1 MPHPFRFAVQSFNAD
16 SGQDWAT
23 KVQRAESLG
32 YSAFHLADHLIGPGP
47 ALSRTN
53 HPIQGLAA
61 VPAMAYAA
69 AVTSTINIGCRVF
82 CVDYRL
88 PVVLAKEAMTIDLL
102 SGGRLELGLGAG
114 WLKDEYEAVGLT
126 MDSPG
131 TRISRLEDV
140 IHAIKQYSDDGEI
153 DLTNETVN
161 WHEFEGLPKP
171 VQTPH
176 PPIMIGGGSKRVLT
190 LAGQTADIVS
200 FNFNNRQGVI
210 GPDGVQTSTESET
223 LKKLSWIKAG
233 AGDRFS
239 EIELEIGAYFTFV
252 TDQPDPVVAMFA
264 QNFGLP
270 EDEMRK
276 HPHAL
281 FGDVPTICEEL
292 ERRREAYGIS
302 YITVGEDNIDSF
314 APVVER
320 LGGQ

>member
-1 MPHPFRFAVQSFNAD
+1 MARPFRFAVQSFNAA
-16 SGQDWAT
+16 SGADWAS

-32 YSAFHLADHLIGPGP
+32 YSAFHLADHIIGPGP

-69 AVTSTINIGCRVF
+69 AVTKSIRIGCRVF

-102 SGGRLELGLGAG
+102 SNGRLELGLGAG

-126 MDSPG
+126 MDTPG
-131 TRISRLEDV
+131 TRIGRLEDV
-140 IHAIKQYSDDGEI
+140 IRAVKAYCVEDE
-153 DLTNETVN
+153 LAVNNESVQWN
-161 WHEFEGLPKP
+161 EFQGLPKP

-190 LAGQTADIVS
+190 LAGETADIVS

-210 GPDGVQTSTESET
+210 GPDGVQMSTAAET
-223 LKKLSWIKAG
+223 AKKLDWIKAG
-233 AGDRFS
+233 AGDRFDQ
-239 EIELEIGAYFTFV
+239 IELEIGAYFTFV
-252 TDQPDPVVAMFA
+252 TDQPDPIVSMFS

-270 EDEMRK
+270 EDEMRQ

-281 FGDVPTICEEL
+281 FGGVSAICDEL

-302 YITVGEDNIDSF
+302 YITVGEDNMDSF
-314 APVVER
+314 APVVDQLNGR
-320 LGGQ
+320 

>member
-1 MPHPFRFAVQSFNAD
+1 MARPFRFAVQSFNAA
-16 SGQDWAT
+16 SGADWAS

-32 YSAFHLADHLIGPGP
+32 YSAFHLADHIIGPGP

-69 AVTSTINIGCRVF
+69 AVTKSIRIGCRVF

-102 SGGRLELGLGAG
+102 SNGRLELGLGAG

-126 MDSPG
+126 MDTPG

-140 IHAIKQYSDDGEI
+140 IRAVKAYCVEDE
-153 DLTNETVN
+153 LAVNNESVQWN
-161 WHEFEGLPKP
+161 EFQGLPKP

-176 PPIMIGGGSKRVLT
+176 PPIMIGGGSKRVLM
-190 LAGQTADIVS
+190 LAGETADIVS

-210 GPDGVQTSTESET
+210 GPDGVQMSTAAET
-223 LKKLSWIKAG
+223 AKKLDWIKAG
-233 AGDRFS
+233 AGDRFDQ
-239 EIELEIGAYFTFV
+239 IELEIGAYFTIV
-252 TDQPDPVVAMFA
+252 TDQPDPIVSMFS

-270 EDEMRK
+270 EDEMRQ

-281 FGDVPTICEEL
+281 FGGVSAICDEL

-302 YITVGEDNIDSF
+302 YITVGEDNMDSF
-314 APVVER
+314 APVVDQLNGR
-320 LGGQ
+320 

>member
-1 MPHPFRFAVQSFNAD
+1 MARPFRFAVQSFNAA
-16 SGQDWAT
+16 SGADWAS

-32 YSAFHLADHLIGPGP
+32 YSAFHLADHIIGPGP

-69 AVTSTINIGCRVF
+69 AVTKSIRIGCRVF

-102 SGGRLELGLGAG
+102 SNGRLELGLGAG

-126 MDSPG
+126 MDTPG
-131 TRISRLEDV
+131 TRIGRLEDV
-140 IHAIKQYSDDGEI
+140 IRAVKAYCVEDE
-153 DLTNETVN
+153 LAVNNESVQWN
-161 WHEFEGLPKP
+161 EFQGLPKP

-190 LAGQTADIVS
+190 LAGETADIVS

-210 GPDGVQTSTESET
+210 GPDGVQMSTAAET
-223 LKKLSWIKAG
+223 AKKLDWIKAG
-233 AGDRFS
+233 AGDRFDH
-239 EIELEIGAYFTFV
+239 IELEIGAYFTFV
-252 TDQPDPVVAMFA
+252 TDQPDPIVSMFS

-270 EDEMRK
+270 EDEMRQ

-281 FGDVPTICEEL
+281 FGGVSAICDEL

-302 YITVGEDNIDSF
+302 YITVGEDNMDSF
-314 APVVER
+314 APVVDQ
-320 LGGQ
+320 LNGH

>member
-1 MPHPFRFAVQSFNAD
+1 
-16 SGQDWAT
+16 
-23 KVQRAESLG
+23 
-32 YSAFHLADHLIGPGP
+32 
-47 ALSRTN
+47 
-53 HPIQGLAA
+53 
-61 VPAMAYAA
+61 
-69 AVTSTINIGCRVF
+69 
-82 CVDYRL
+82 
-88 PVVLAKEAMTIDLL
+88 
-102 SGGRLELGLGAG
+102 
-114 WLKDEYEAVGLT
+114 

-140 IHAIKQYSDDGEI
+140 IHAIKQYSNDGEI

-161 WHEFEGLPKP
+161 WHEFEGLPKS

-200 FNFNNRQGVI
+200 FNFNNRQGII

-292 ERRREAYGIS
+292 ERRREATEFPTSLWARTILTALHPLLSDLADSNPQFRLHAEPQPHENNQPIQQGI
-302 YITVGEDNIDSF
+302 
-314 APVVER
+314 
-320 LGGQ
+320 

>member
-1 MPHPFRFAVQSFNAD
+1 MARPFRFAVQSFNAA
-16 SGQDWAT
+16 SGADWAS
-23 KVQRAESLG
+23 KAQRAESLG
-32 YSAFHLADHLIGPGP
+32 YSAFHLADHIIGPGP

-69 AVTSTINIGCRVF
+69 AVTKSIRIGCRVF

-102 SGGRLELGLGAG
+102 SNGRLELGLGAG

-126 MDSPG
+126 MDTPG

-140 IHAIKQYSDDGEI
+140 IRAVKAYCVEDE
-153 DLTNETVN
+153 LAVNNESVKWN
-161 WHEFEGLPKP
+161 EFQGLPKP

-190 LAGQTADIVS
+190 LAGETADIVS

-210 GPDGVQTSTESET
+210 GPDGVQMSTAAET
-223 LKKLSWIKAG
+223 AKKLDWIKAG
-233 AGDRFS
+233 AGDRFDQ
-239 EIELEIGAYFTFV
+239 IELEIGAYFTFV
-252 TDQPDPVVAMFA
+252 TDQPDPIVSMFS

-270 EDEMRK
+270 EDEMRQ

-281 FGDVPTICEEL
+281 FGGVSAICDEL

-302 YITVGEDNIDSF
+302 YIT
-314 APVVER
+314 
-320 LGGQ
+320 

>member
-1 MPHPFRFAVQSFNAD
+1 MARPFRFAVQSFNAA
-16 SGQDWAT
+16 SGADWAS

-32 YSAFHLADHLIGPGP
+32 YSAFHLADHIIGPGP

-69 AVTSTINIGCRVF
+69 AVTKSIRIGCRVF

-102 SGGRLELGLGAG
+102 SNGRLELGLGAG

-126 MDSPG
+126 MDTPG

-140 IHAIKQYSDDGEI
+140 IRAVKAYCVEDE
-153 DLTNETVN
+153 LAVNNESVKWN
-161 WHEFEGLPKP
+161 EFQGLPKP

-190 LAGQTADIVS
+190 LAGETADIVS

-210 GPDGVQTSTESET
+210 GPDGVQMSTAAET
-223 LKKLSWIKAG
+223 AKKLNWIKAG
-233 AGDRFS
+233 AGDRFDQ
-239 EIELEIGAYFTFV
+239 IELEIGAYFTFV
-252 TDQPDPVVAMFA
+252 TDQPDPIVSMFS

-270 EDEMRK
+270 EDEMRQ

-281 FGDVPTICEEL
+281 FGGVSAICDEL

-314 APVVER
+314 APVVDQ
-320 LGGQ
+320 LNGH